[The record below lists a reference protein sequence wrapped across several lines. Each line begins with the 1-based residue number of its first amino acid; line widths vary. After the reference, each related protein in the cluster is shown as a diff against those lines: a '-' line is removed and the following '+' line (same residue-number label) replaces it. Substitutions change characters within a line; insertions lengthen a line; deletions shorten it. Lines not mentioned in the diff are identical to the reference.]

1 MRILVL
7 GGHGHLGRR
16 AFDALRAQPG
26 VAVEV
31 ASRRTGLDL
40 EDPTTFGRLGDA
52 DVVLDLADTTRA
64 RPDALAAH
72 CLRHGITFVEG
83 SSDPETVR
91 RLLALDPRDAT
102 GAVVVGAGIFTG
114 LSNLLVRAAREDLGG
129 GPPDAIELGISSSPY
144 SGSGAGTVALMV
156 AMLGR
161 RAVRWLGGRRVEG
174 PLERGPRVAFR
185 DGRATHTRPTLR
197 APFAEQEMLAR
208 GVAVPDVDVLF
219 APRPGI
225 LVGAFLALPAWLLR
239 APLFVAL
246 LSVYFTVLRRFVLR
260 AVPSRVEL
268 VARATRGPKA
278 SVRWLTADDGMLAGA
293 AAAAAIAHALAVR
306 RPAPGVHCVDDVLA
320 LDEVL
325 ARLEGHALG
334 PSAAVAHGRD

>member
-16 AFDALRAQPG
+16 AVDTLRGRGG
-26 VAVEV
+26 VEVEV
-31 ASRRTGLDL
+31 ASRRSGLDL
-40 EDPTTFGRLGDA
+40 EDPTTYGRVAGV

-72 CLRHGITFVEG
+72 CLSTGVTFVEG

-91 RLLALDPRDAT
+91 RLLALDDRDAK

-129 GPPDAIELGISSSPY
+129 APDAVELAISSSPY
-144 SGSGAGTVALMV
+144 SGAGGGTVALMV

-161 RAVRWLGGRRVEG
+161 RAVRWVGGLRVEG
-174 PLERGPRVAFR
+174 PLERGPVVGFP
-185 DGRATHTRPTLR
+185 DGRASRARPTLR

-208 GVAVPDVDVLF
+208 STSARDVDVLF

-225 LVGAFLALPAWLLR
+225 LAAAFLALPAWLLR
-239 APLFVAL
+239 TRIFAGVLT
-246 LSVYFTVLRRFVLR
+246 VYFTVLRRLVLR
-260 AVPSRVEL
+260 AVASRVEL
-268 VARATRGPKA
+268 VARVAKGPHTC
-278 SVRWLTADDGMLAGA
+278 VRWLTAADGMAAGGM
-293 AAAAAIAHALAVR
+293 AAAAIAHALAQH
-306 RPAPGVHCVDDVLA
+306 RPPPGVRCVDEVLALDDVLA
-320 LDEVL
+320 G
-325 ARLEGHALG
+325 LEGRG
-334 PSAAVAHGRD
+334 TVIAHGQD